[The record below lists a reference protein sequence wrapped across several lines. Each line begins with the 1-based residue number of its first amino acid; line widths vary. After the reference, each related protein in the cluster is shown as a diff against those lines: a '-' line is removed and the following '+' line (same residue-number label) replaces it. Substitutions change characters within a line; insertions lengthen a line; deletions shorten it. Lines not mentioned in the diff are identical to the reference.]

1 MIITTTN
8 NIEGKQIATYLGIVT
23 GEIVITLGLKP
34 FFKRQDPD
42 KKNRSSGYESALFEA
57 KQTALKQMEE
67 RATKLGANAI
77 VGISFSV
84 DDFSGGSYIMAFV
97 SGTAVKAY

>member
-1 MIITTTN
+1 
-8 NIEGKQIATYLGIVT
+8 
-23 GEIVITLGLKP
+23 
-34 FFKRQDPD
+34 
-42 KKNRSSGYESALFEA
+42 
-57 KQTALKQMEE
+57 MEE